1 MPKIEEVEGIGP
13 THAKKLTK
21 AGINARASERK
32 FYGLKAQKRFF
43 VVGMAREKKVREM
56 KGTYRAF
63 IRLGTVPG
71 HDEEVVKKLLKFK
84 EVLEVHF
91 ISGDYDLLAV
101 IAINLHGKTIF
112 TPIQEI
118 TQFIVQK
125 IRKVDGIRITNTM
138 LPLRSLTKQDY

>member
-1 MPKIEEVEGIGP
+1 
-13 THAKKLTK
+13 
-21 AGINARASERK
+21 
-32 FYGLKAQKRFF
+32 
-43 VVGMAREKKVREM
+43 MAREKRVREM

-63 IRLGTVPG
+63 IRLGTMPG

-101 IAINLHGKTIF
+101 VEISLHGKTIF

-118 TQFIVQK
+118 TQFVVQK